1 MGVVGFTYGGVHS
14 SVFGIVCDPT
24 PRVIFPEKR
33 RAITDIAGRSGHY
46 AQTDGTYL
54 VRQESI
60 HCYFKP
66 PIGKTVPELARE
78 IAAWLAADARL
89 EFDNELG
96 KYYDAYVSGALP
108 QEQNLRYGEF
118 DITFTYTPPFAYTEM
133 KEVRGTI
140 SASGGVIENETEGTV
155 DTPCRIIIQNTGRT
169 IIRNFR
175 ISRRLE

>member
-54 VRQESI
+54 IRRESI
-60 HCYFKP
+60 HCFFKP

-78 IAAWLAADARL
+78 IAAWLASDARL
-89 EFDNELG
+89 EFDNEPG
-96 KYYDAYVSGALP
+96 KYYDAYVSGSLP
-108 QEQNLRYGEF
+108 QEQHLRYGEF
-118 DITFTYTPPFAYTEM
+118 DITFTYTPPFAYTDT
-133 KEVRGTI
+133 KEERATV
-140 SASGGVIENETEGTV
+140 SASGGTVVTEMEGTV
-155 DTPCRIIIQNTGRT
+155 DTPCRIIIRNTGST